1 MNTENWTLDPLGN
14 WASIVTDGNEV
25 DRTHNSQNELT
36 QAVNDSTSTTT
47 NLTFDN
53 NGNTLSDD
61 QGITYTYD
69 AWNRQVTASLVSTSP
84 IQMSYTYD
92 GLGRRITSVDGPK
105 STGTSSSPVV
115 LQINNGEV
123 ESAMVDSL
131 TLEFQSTVTL
141 TSSNLTLTNAG
152 STAMAYNL
160 ASSNGGKNWTLSFP
174 SSLSSSYIGNSL
186 PDGAYTLNVTVGSIN
201 QTFTFFRLY
210 GDFNGDGVVNA
221 EDFTLMSEVFGQVT
235 NSTDWFLDYNADSVI
250 NSEDFTPYSANLGQ
264 ATTGHYSGPIVWNT
278 VPPRDLYY
286 SSNWQVVEE
295 DTQSLTTGNP
305 ETVDQYVWG
314 LAYVDEMVLR
324 DDNASLSSSANYG
337 TSTSG
342 LNERFY
348 VMQDA
353 NWNTV
358 ALVNDWS
365 DSIVENF
372 IYDPYGNV
380 TVLNAAATG
389 GATDAY
395 IWMYLHQGG
404 GWIR

>member
-1 MNTENWTLDPLGN
+1 M
-14 WASIVTDGNEV
+14 
-25 DRTHNSQNELT
+25 
-36 QAVNDSTSTTT
+36 
-47 NLTFDN
+47 
-53 NGNTLSDD
+53 
-61 QGITYTYD
+61 
-69 AWNRQVTASLVSTSP
+69 
-84 IQMSYTYD
+84 
-92 GLGRRITSVDGPK
+92 
-105 STGTSSSPVV
+105 
-115 LQINNGEV
+115 
-123 ESAMVDSL
+123 
-131 TLEFQSTVTL
+131 
-141 TSSNLTLTNAG
+141 
-152 STAMAYNL
+152 
-160 ASSNGGKNWTLSFP
+160 
-174 SSLSSSYIGNSL
+174 
-186 PDGAYTLNVTVGSIN
+186 NVTVGSIN